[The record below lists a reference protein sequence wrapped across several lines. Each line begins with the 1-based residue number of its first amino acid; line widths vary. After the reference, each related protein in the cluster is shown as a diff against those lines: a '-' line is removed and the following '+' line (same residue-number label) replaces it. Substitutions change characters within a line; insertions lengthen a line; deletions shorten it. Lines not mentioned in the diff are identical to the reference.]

1 MSKSVGMDL
10 RLDRVLLDQ
19 IAGQWTLLVLGALC
33 DNEGRGRFNAIKRAI
48 PGISQKTL
56 TQCLRQLE
64 RNGLVERRVLT
75 ESPLGVEYSFTKLGD
90 TLETPVSALYE
101 WTRKYSAAVSAAQ
114 THYDKRRASSAKQA
128 IQDIRKYP

>member
-1 MSKSVGMDL
+1 MSKTVAMSL

-33 DNEGRGRFNAIKRAI
+33 DNEGRARFNAIKRAV

-64 RNGLVERRVLT
+64 RNGLVQRRVLT
-75 ESPLGVEYSFTKLGD
+75 QSPLGVEYSFTKLGD
-90 TLETPVSALYE
+90 TLETPVTALYE
-101 WTRKYSAAVSAAQ
+101 WTATYSAAVRAAQ
-114 THYDKRRASSAKQA
+114 ARYDARTLK
-128 IQDIRKYP
+128 

>member
-1 MSKSVGMDL
+1 MSL

-33 DNEGRGRFNAIKRAI
+33 DNEGRARFNAIKRAV

-56 TQCLRQLE
+56 THCLRQLE

-101 WTRKYSAAVSAAQ
+101 WTGRYSSAVRAAQ
-114 THYDKRRASSAKQA
+114 TRYDAKIATKTGSSVRGREVQKR
-128 IQDIRKYP
+128 